1 MVVWNSKA
9 KPAIY
14 FCVSD
19 TGWSSAA
26 VFIHERVL
34 LCLSVQMVDPT
45 ISIGHNVQTLLLND
59 NSLPPDLKWEQ
70 SVENE
75 ATRVAQIAMFDNQV
89 CNTQQCVSCNPL
101 VCEH

>member
-1 MVVWNSKA
+1 
-9 KPAIY
+9 
-14 FCVSD
+14 
-19 TGWSSAA
+19 
-26 VFIHERVL
+26 
-34 LCLSVQMVDPT
+34 MVDPT

-89 CNTQQCVSCNPL
+89 RVHTQSGGPPATHGVSCIAL
-101 VCEH
+101 VCQHSLQPKSESGGLCL

>member
-1 MVVWNSKA
+1 
-9 KPAIY
+9 
-14 FCVSD
+14 
-19 TGWSSAA
+19 
-26 VFIHERVL
+26 
-34 LCLSVQMVDPT
+34 MVDPT

-89 CNTQQCVSCNPL
+89 CKHNSVSPAVLWCVSTKFESGEL
-101 VCEH
+101 GL

>member
-59 NSLPPDLKWEQ
+59 NSLPRPQVGAER
-70 SVENE
+70 ENE